1 MKTTHYQ
8 DRYNCGYSYPVS
20 VQISCVEIFTVNF
33 SHLHVV
39 DVHSIVHA
47 VINIASIDCEEV
59 VCYVCLSVS
68 FFILDIPSPIVR
80 VCI

>member
-1 MKTTHYQ
+1 MNNTNRLISGDNKGVASLFMEEVMSEDNTLPGQVH
-8 DRYNCGYSYPVS
+8 CGYSYPVS

-47 VINIASIDCEEV
+47 VINIYSK
-59 VCYVCLSVS
+59 YRL
-68 FFILDIPSPIVR
+68 
-80 VCI
+80 